1 MPAVNEM
8 LFPETVMAMA
18 VLDANA
24 GGKGLRI
31 EDISKLFVD
40 LEGANVRIHDVALR
54 SVPDG
59 YYSEDVESFVGRFL
73 AAGYA
78 RARSPIRF
86 YDSGLRVCREIVQKA
101 LEEKGDDVRKVA
113 SALKFDLDRLIHQ
126 GPG

>member
-1 MPAVNEM
+1 MSAVSEM

-31 EDISKLFVD
+31 EDVSKFFAD
-40 LEGANVRIHDVALR
+40 LEAANVRIHDVALR

-78 RARSPIRF
+78 EARSPIRF
-86 YDSGLRVCREIVQKA
+86 YDSGLRVCRDMVRKA
-101 LEEKGDDVRKVA
+101 LGEKGAEVKKVA
-113 SALKFDLDRLIHQ
+113 DVLKFDLDRLIHQ